1 MVARMTAWRR
11 SDYEQD
17 VLSSFARLARAPGIS
32 DDTRDGEYRAQQ
44 IFYAA
49 LEKFRADV
57 ANATPLTDLRRD
69 ALGDLLAG
77 LEDTT
82 PDRRAW
88 DEAIVEARSDAR

>member
-1 MVARMTAWRR
+1 MPAWRR
-11 SDYEQD
+11 HDYEQD
-17 VLSSFARLARAPGIS
+17 VLSTFARLAGRRAPGIS
-32 DDTRDGEYRAQQ
+32 DETRDGEYRAQQ

-49 LEKFRADV
+49 LDRFRADV
-57 ANATPLTDLRRD
+57 ANAAPFTDLRRD

-88 DEAIVEARSDAR
+88 DEAIQEAINDAR